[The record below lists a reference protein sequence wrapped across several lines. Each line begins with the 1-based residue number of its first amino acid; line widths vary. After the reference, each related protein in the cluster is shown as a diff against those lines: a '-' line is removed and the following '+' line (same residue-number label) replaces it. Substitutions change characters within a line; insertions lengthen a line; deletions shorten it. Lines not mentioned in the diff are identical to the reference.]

1 MYTLLVCADLY
12 GEKMNLELTFPTMP
26 TLAEL
31 QRKIT
36 ETYNNEASLRRPQ
49 GYPAVEFTIARLQ
62 IYDDVMLKWADLVAI
77 TQLHE
82 YDQLYAFQPQS
93 PWHIDVQKDLPPPR
107 PPTQSRGVPA
117 GGATPG
123 GYDTSFS
130 AVNASSGGIQ
140 ATPVQQSYAAPAA
153 AYGGASA
160 SAASRP
166 LGGSPQTIS
175 RLEEQRRR
183 EASLQ
188 AELVRMKEET
198 ARLEHLAAQEA
209 EEERRREAEN
219 TERLLR
225 QKQEEYQRQRE
236 NMLRVEDEIRR
247 LDEEVRLRQQ
257 NVSRQLPQQMYR

>member
-12 GEKMNLELTFPTMP
+12 GEKINLELTFATMP
-26 TLAEL
+26 TIAEL
-31 QRKIT
+31 QRKIV
-36 ETYNNEASLRRPQ
+36 ESFNGEASVRRPQ

-107 PPTQSRGVPA
+107 PPTQQRGAPA
-117 GGATPG
+117 APS
-123 GYDTSFS
+123 GYETSFS
-130 AVNASSGGIQ
+130 AVNNTNMAA
-140 ATPVQQSYAAPAA
+140 ATPVQQSYSAAPA
-153 AYGGASA
+153 YVPSA
-160 SAASRP
+160 TRP
-166 LGGSPQTIS
+166 AGGSPQTIS

-183 EASLQ
+183 EQALQ
-188 AELVRMKEET
+188 SELIRMKEET
-198 ARLEHLAAQEA
+198 ARLESLAQQEA

-247 LDEEVRLRQQ
+247 LDEEMRLRQQ
-257 NVSRQLPQQMYR
+257 NISRAPAQQLYR

>member
-12 GEKMNLELTFPTMP
+12 GEKINLELTFPTMP

-31 QRKIT
+31 QRKIV
-36 ETYNNEASLRRPQ
+36 EGFNGEANVRRPQ

-82 YDQLYAFQPQS
+82 YDQMYAFQPQS

-107 PPTQSRGVPA
+107 PPTTQGRA
-117 GGATPG
+117 AIGAPS
-123 GYDTSFS
+123 GYDASFS
-130 AVNASSGGIQ
+130 AVNNTAMA
-140 ATPVQQSYAAPAA
+140 ATPAQQSYAAAPAYA
-153 AYGGASA
+153 PSA
-160 SAASRP
+160 TRP
-166 LGGSPQTIS
+166 LGGSPQTAS
-175 RLEEQRRR
+175 RLDEQRRR
-183 EASLQ
+183 EQALQ
-188 AELVRMKEET
+188 AELIRMKEET
-198 ARLEHLAAQEA
+198 ARLESLAQQEA

-247 LDEEVRLRQQ
+247 LDEEMRLRQQ
-257 NVSRQLPQQMYR
+257 NVSRNPGQQLYR